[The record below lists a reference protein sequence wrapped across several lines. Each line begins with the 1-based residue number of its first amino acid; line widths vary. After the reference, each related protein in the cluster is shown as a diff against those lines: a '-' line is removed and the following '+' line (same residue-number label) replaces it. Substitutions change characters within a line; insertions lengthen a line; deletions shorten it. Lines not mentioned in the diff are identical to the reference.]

1 MRRRGPLLALIL
13 LLGGV
18 AGAAPLEV
26 VVVSDL
32 NGPYGQIGLH
42 PRVRQAVARIIEAK
56 PDLVISTG
64 DMIAGQQPH
73 PKLDERQ
80 LRDMWVE
87 FHRTV
92 TEPLAA
98 AGIPLA
104 ITPGNHDA
112 SAYAAYAHERAAY
125 ARAWADRRPSLD
137 FVDAANYPF
146 RYAFRLG
153 GTQFVA
159 LDATR
164 TGPLSDEQRTWL
176 ETLLDAA
183 PAGETTVLFGHL
195 PVWPVARGRET
206 EYLDDPALRRLLAE
220 REVEVYL
227 SGHHHA
233 FYAGTHAGTLHVSQP
248 CLGSGPRRLI
258 GGDGVSPRGFSR
270 VTIGADGVAVSAL
283 QAPDYRAPIDLAA
296 LPASVAAPFGR
307 LRRYEPSPP

>member
-1 MRRRGPLLALIL
+1 MRRRGPLLALL
-13 LLGGV
+13 LLQSV

-42 PRVRQAVARIIEAK
+42 PRVRQAVARIIELQ

-73 PKLDERQ
+73 PKLDRHR
-80 LRDMWVE
+80 LHDMWVE

-112 SAYAAYAHERAAY
+112 SAYPGYAHERAAFG
-125 ARAWADRRPSLD
+125 RAWADRRPPVE
-137 FVDAANYPF
+137 FVDAAHYPF

-153 GTQFVA
+153 GALFVA

-164 TGPLSDEQRTWL
+164 TGRLPDEQRAWL
-176 ETLLDAA
+176 EALLAAA
-183 PAGETTVLFGHL
+183 PADEATVLFGHL

-206 EYLDDPALRRLLAE
+206 EYIDDPALRALLAQ
-220 REVEVYL
+220 RGVEAYL

-233 FYAGTHAGTLHVSQP
+233 FYAGTDGGTLHLSQP

-258 GGDGVSPRGFSR
+258 GADRVSPQGFSR
-270 VTIGADGVAVSAL
+270 VTIGGDGIAVAAL
-283 QAPDYRAPIDLAA
+283 RAPDYRAPVDLTE
-296 LPASVAAPFGR
+296 LPPFIEAPFGR
-307 LRRYEPSPP
+307 LLRYGPGLH